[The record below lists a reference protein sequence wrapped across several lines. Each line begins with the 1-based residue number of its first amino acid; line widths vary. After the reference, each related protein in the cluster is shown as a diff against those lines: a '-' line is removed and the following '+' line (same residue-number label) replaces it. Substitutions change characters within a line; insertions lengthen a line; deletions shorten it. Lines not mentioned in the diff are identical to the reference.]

1 MCIIDWAVMNK
12 LIMKMG
18 CNDALE
24 LAMQVDNHIDQKY
37 LELNPQ

>member
-1 MCIIDWAVMNK
+1 MVIEVAAMNNRNK
-12 LIMKMG
+12 KMG

-24 LAMQVDNHIDQKY
+24 LAMQVDSHIDQKY